1 MYKFK
6 TKYKSISNA
15 IDELQYVR
23 QGESA
28 PNPFKYN
35 APKRK
40 EANYNFSIVSPV
52 SGGKY
57 IPMQSAQLTG
67 KGVLASS
74 KIYNEY
80 EGHDNSYV
88 DSFNVFGKIER
99 FAKTRLFKKNNVIY
113 DLTS

>member
-6 TKYKSISNA
+6 TKYKSIFNA

-23 QGESA
+23 QGESI
-28 PNPFKYN
+28 PNPFKDN
-35 APKRK
+35 APRRK
-40 EANYNFSIVSPV
+40 EANYDFSIVSPV

-57 IPMQSAQLTG
+57 IPMNSAQLTG
-67 KGVLASS
+67 RGVSNNAE
-74 KIYNEY
+74 IYNEY
-80 EGHDNSYV
+80 EGHNNSYV
-88 DSFNVFGKIER
+88 DSYTVFGKIER

>member
-6 TKYKSISNA
+6 TKYKSIFNA

-28 PNPFKYN
+28 PNPFKDN
-35 APKRK
+35 APRRK

-57 IPMQSAQLTG
+57 IPINVKQLTG
-67 KGVLASS
+67 KGVSNKAD
-74 KIYNEY
+74 IYNKY
-80 EGHDNSYV
+80 ESLNNDHV
-88 DSFNVFGKIER
+88 DGFHVFGKIEKFSKR
-99 FAKTRLFKKNNVIY
+99 RLFKRDNVIY
-113 DLTS
+113 DLTF